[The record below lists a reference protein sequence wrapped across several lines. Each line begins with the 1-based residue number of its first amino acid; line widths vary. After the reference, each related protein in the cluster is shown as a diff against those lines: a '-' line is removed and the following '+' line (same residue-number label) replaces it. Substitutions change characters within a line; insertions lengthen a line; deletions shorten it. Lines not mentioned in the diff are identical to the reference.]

1 MSCIGSSCTATNKG
15 KETVVEVHG
24 AVAEEKQQVRNG
36 EETAAEDDSGGSDP
50 DSDSES
56 DLDSE
61 SDWDSYSE
69 EEEERQQQRKKKE
82 KPKNKKK
89 KKKQRR
95 RQQQQQP
102 AWLITLL
109 RTRFWEPCKEHVSK
123 NRAEQCMF
131 CLKCCKVT
139 CPRCTHDLPGHR
151 LLKIRRYVYRS
162 VVHASDMQAL
172 GVDVSRIQ
180 AYVVNAKKV
189 LHLRP
194 MSRSKHFRP
203 QAGTPRCV
211 TCRTWLRSAP
221 NLFCSLACQRKTTSR
236 GPKLRSATGASKCR
250 WLNHQGLQPM
260 SCLALKLRTR
270 CLRRFRRRRR
280 RPQIRTRRSAG
291 GRASRRRRRGR
302 RSSEDVP
309 ARCWMREVRM
319 PPIKDVEPACV
330 EPS

>member
-1 MSCIGSSCTATNKG
+1 G

-221 NLFCSLACQRKTTSR
+221 NLFCSLACQGNST
-236 GPKLRSATGASKCR
+236 
-250 WLNHQGLQPM
+250 
-260 SCLALKLRTR
+260 LA
-270 CLRRFRRRRR
+270 
-280 RPQIRTRRSAG
+280 
-291 GRASRRRRRGR
+291 
-302 RSSEDVP
+302 
-309 ARCWMREVRM
+309 
-319 PPIKDVEPACV
+319 
-330 EPS
+330 